1 MIPPPGIGL
10 ALTAAVKG
18 YRCIVVMPE
27 KMSNEKVSITPFYYR
42 PHFAGEGCLLPADL
56 VCVCVCIAVPNSF
69 TCGSA
74 VFVRVLVNFS

>member
-1 MIPPPGIGL
+1 MIPPAGIGL

-27 KMSNEKVSITPFYYR
+27 KMSNEKVSIK
-42 PHFAGEGCLLPADL
+42 PHFIIGPILLVRGASCQQFW
-56 VCVCVCIAVPNSF
+56 CVCVCIAVPNSF